1 MVAESLDAEIEDMK
15 VLPSAKCKFQK
26 EHWQLRY
33 LPYYSELEAQANR
46 HFSEI
51 KAGLAHSIA
60 LNDIR
65 YGFVK
70 WSVELEL

>member
-1 MVAESLDAEIEDMK
+1 MVAESSDAEIEDMK
-15 VLPSAKCKFQK
+15 GLPPAKYRFQK

-65 YGFVK
+65 YGFDN
-70 WSVELEL
+70 WSRELAL